1 MLRFVNSHPT
11 TVWVMIEFYES
22 ECHRP
27 GVSVGGHVS
36 LEPWQGMGWW
46 RIDPGQSAVVYE
58 NEMATTACWTR
69 LALGPPA
76 IAG

>member
-1 MLRFVNSHPT
+1 MLRFVNNHSE
-11 TVWVMIEFYES
+11 TVFVMIEFYEP

-58 NEMATTACWTR
+58 NDLDDINQYWYYEAHTASGTV
-69 LALGPPA
+69 
-76 IAG
+76 